1 MDPLLVRAARGE
13 RTERPPVWL
22 MRQAGRHIPEYR
34 EIREEY
40 TFREAIE
47 TPEVAERITL
57 LPRDRYD
64 PDGLV
69 IYSDILTVLEPLGF
83 EYRIES
89 GVGPV
94 VENPVDDLAD
104 ADRAVGDVAAELSFV
119 GDLLSRLD
127 DTVAED
133 TALVGFAGGPFT
145 LSSYAVAGGTSSR
158 HAPVRQFR
166 AEHPAAFETL
176 LEGFATAVK
185 QSLEYQ
191 VASGADV
198 VQLFDTY
205 AGVLPPDEYAD
216 LILPLHRDI
225 LADLDVPTIIFARNM
240 GGHLDLLADTGA
252 DVVGLDWTVEM
263 ADARRELGDTP
274 VQGNLDPSLL
284 FGSPDAVRQRTREVI
299 EAAGPR
305 GHILNLGHGVHRNTP
320 VENVR
325 AFVETAKAVDR
336 PLEPES

>member
-1 MDPLLVRAARGE
+1 V
-13 RTERPPVWL
+13 
-22 MRQAGRHIPEYR
+22 GRILAYVSNSWTTSAPESTWYS
-34 EIREEY
+34 
-40 TFREAIE
+40 REAR
-47 TPEVAERITL
+47 TAVANRSSNVSKALGCSARNCRTGACREDVPPATA
-57 LPRDRYD
+57 YD
-64 PDGLV
+64 DSV
-69 IYSDILTVLEPLGF
+69 N
-83 EYRIES
+83 
-89 GVGPV
+89 GP
-94 VENPVDDLAD
+94 
-104 ADRAVGDVAAELSFV
+104 
-119 GDLLSRLD
+119 
-127 DTVAED
+127 
-133 TALVGFAGGPFT
+133 LVGFAGGPFT

-166 AEHPAAFETL
+166 AEHPDGFETL
-176 LEGFATAVK
+176 LERFATAVRA
-185 QSLEYQ
+185 SLEYQ

-205 AGVLPPDEYAD
+205 ASVLPPAEYEA
-216 LILPLHRDI
+216 LIVPLHREI

-252 DVVGLDWTVEM
+252 DVVGLDWTVDM
-263 ADARRELGDTP
+263 AEARAELGDRP

-336 PLEPES
+336 AVEPES